1 MGLYWKDLEILPGM
15 LLEVELVR
23 PDAFDEEGRPLRL
36 TWQILDFGIRLPD
49 DAYLLY
55 KTGKKF
61 PLKKVV
67 KSRRLQSLIEKGQL
81 LQLPAGTDYM
91 VVEEGHNGTSAGKK
105 CCNLDMLAAVRS
117 IRVLV

>member
-23 PDAFDEEGRPLRL
+23 PDAFDEEGRPVRL
-36 TWQILDFGIRLPD
+36 TWRIFGFGTRLPD

-55 KTGKKF
+55 KNGKKY

-67 KSRRLQSLIEKGQL
+67 KSRHLQSLIGRGQL
-81 LQLPAGTDYM
+81 LQLPSGTDYM
-91 VVEEGHNGTSAGKK
+91 VVEEAHNGSSAGMK
-105 CCNLDMLAAVRS
+105 CCNLDMLATVRS
-117 IRVLV
+117 IRVLS